1 MFIYPDI
8 KWGTEFVTSSAG
20 HQFKCKPRAGVTDL
34 GVGLNG
40 FCATGSVRLVPS
52 AQKGNGLKIKR
63 RRFMLHSAKAAAG
76 L

>member
-1 MFIYPDI
+1 M
-8 KWGTEFVTSSAG
+8 
-20 HQFKCKPRAGVTDL
+20 TDL
-34 GVGLNG
+34 GVGLDG